1 MIVVVVVLPP
11 FVCHFVVAVLNNV
24 MVFFAFIQNFQEEDK
39 EEKNKKKNKR
49 VENDWRLQ
57 GCKDE
62 KNYRLLSWI

>member
-39 EEKNKKKNKR
+39 EEKK
-49 VENDWRLQ
+49 
-57 GCKDE
+57 
-62 KNYRLLSWI
+62 